1 MNCIDGN
8 LRLLFNLLT
17 KAKDLIVEGIVV
29 TGDQV
34 DAIIDLGVDYI
45 ASGHE
50 GYVHSNDY
58 GTFKL
63 VNRRIFSHH
72 NFTLLK
78 NW

>member
-17 KAKDLIVEGIVV
+17 KAKDLIVEGIMV
-29 TGDQV
+29 TGDEV
-34 DAIIDLGVDYI
+34 DAKLDLGVDYI
-45 ASGHE
+45 PGHE

-63 VNRRIFSHH
+63 VNRRVFSHY
-72 NFTLLK
+72 NFTMPK
-78 NW
+78 EW